1 MKHINTQ
8 GIVLRRTDFGEAD
21 RIITFLTPDQGKVGG
36 LARGVRKQKSKLAG
50 GIELFSVSDITYLLG
65 RGEINTLISTRL
77 VTHYGQIV
85 KNLDRTNAGYET
97 IKTLNKATE
106 DNPEPSYFNLLLDV
120 FTALDNE
127 SINLGLIQVWFTS
140 QLLRL
145 AGHTPNLR
153 TDESGA
159 KLEAGQQYIFDFDS
173 MNFHKNGSGSDSF
186 PVDNIK
192 FLRLI
197 FSDSNS
203 LKTLQKVQ
211 GVAELAAT
219 CRPLVQSM
227 LVNHIRV

>member
-1 MKHINTQ
+1 MKH
-8 GIVLRRTDFGEAD
+8 
-21 RIITFLTPDQGKVGG
+21 
-36 LARGVRKQKSKLAG
+36 
-50 GIELFSVSDITYLLG
+50 
-65 RGEINTLISTRL
+65 
-77 VTHYGQIV
+77 YGNIV
-85 KNLDRTNAGYET
+85 KDLYRTNTGYEI
-97 IKTLNKATE
+97 IKTINKATE
-106 DNPEPSYFNLLLDV
+106 DNPEPAYFNLLVDV

-127 SINLGLIQVWFTS
+127 LINLELVQVWFAA

-145 AGHTPNLR
+145 AGHTPNLH

-173 MNFHKNGSGSDSF
+173 MNFHKNGSEPGSF
-186 PVDNIK
+186 PADNIK
-192 FLRLI
+192 LLRLI

-211 GVAELAAT
+211 GVAELAAA